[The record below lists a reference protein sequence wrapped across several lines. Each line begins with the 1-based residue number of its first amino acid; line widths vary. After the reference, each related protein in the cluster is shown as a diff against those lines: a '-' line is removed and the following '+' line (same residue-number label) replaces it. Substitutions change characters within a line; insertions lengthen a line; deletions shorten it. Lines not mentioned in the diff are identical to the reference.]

1 MRVSVPGVGQ
11 SSESIHFTYEGQ
23 AVSGQPGDSVAASLI
38 NAGHLECRTT
48 ADGSKRGVFCGMG
61 SCNECAIVID
71 GTPGLLA
78 CMIYAEDGM
87 TIERQ
92 KAFPDPP
99 LLTGHEP
106 ERRELAPSVLVVGG
120 GPAGMSVAS
129 TIAES
134 GVDVVLVDERA
145 GLGGQYYKQ
154 PAQNR
159 AINSNRLDH
168 QYRAGRELIA
178 RVDGAGVDI
187 IAGASIWGAF
197 SPNLLMAAGD
207 GISWTLRPSRLVLAT
222 GAQERAVPI
231 PGWTLPGV
239 MMTGAAQ
246 TLLRSSQVSPGRR
259 VLISGN
265 GPLNMQLAAELLKAG
280 VEVAAL
286 VEQADL
292 RWWTN
297 SLPGAGMAVSAPE
310 LVRRGL
316 SYRTTL
322 ARGGVPVLDRSSV
335 VAIHGK
341 DRVEAVTVASVR
353 KSGERIAGTEKE
365 FAVDAVCLGYGF
377 IPSNEI
383 PRALGCDHHLDPNGT
398 LETTMSITGQTSL
411 ETVWVVGDAGGV
423 RGAHVAQA
431 RGEIAG
437 FEILEDL
444 GVSPSGKALS
454 SLRRARRLL
463 SRHRRFQKSLAVLY
477 DARPLTTE
485 LAEPDT
491 TICRCESVSLGQL
504 AQSFSDGATS
514 AGASK
519 RITRAGMGKC
529 QGRYCSQAV
538 LALAAA
544 AGGIQIGEFSGFAPQ
559 APVRPT
565 EVGLVADSIT
575 TTRDALRTKAKQEPN
590 T

>member
-1 MRVSVPGVGQ
+1 M
-11 SSESIHFTYEGQ
+11 
-23 AVSGQPGDSVAASLI
+23 
-38 NAGHLECRTT
+38 
-48 ADGSKRGVFCGMG
+48 
-61 SCNECAIVID
+61 VID
-71 GTPGLLA
+71 GIPGLLA

-92 KAFPDPP
+92 QAYPAPP
-99 LLTGHEP
+99 VLTGHEP

-134 GVDVVLVDERA
+134 GVDVALIDERSR
-145 GLGGQYYKQ
+145 LGGQFYKQ
-154 PAQNR
+154 PAKHR
-159 AINSNRLDH
+159 EINANRLDH

-178 RVDGAGVDI
+178 RVHAAGVDV

-197 SPNLLMAAGD
+197 SPNHLMAAGE
-207 GISWTLRPSRLVLAT
+207 GISWTLRPHRLVLAT

-239 MMTGAAQ
+239 MLTGAAQ

-259 VLISGN
+259 ILISGN

-310 LVRRGL
+310 LVRRGV

-322 ARGGVPVLDRSSV
+322 AREGVPVLDRSSV

-341 DRVEAVTVASVR
+341 DRVEAVTVASVG
-353 KSGERIAGTEKE
+353 KSGARVAGTEKE

-383 PRALGCDHHLDPNGT
+383 PRALGCDHHIDPNGT
-398 LETTMSITGQTSL
+398 LETTKSITGRSSL

-423 RGAHVAQA
+423 QGAYVAQA

-444 GVSPSGKALS
+444 GVSPSGRALL
-454 SLRRARRLL
+454 SLRRAQRLL

-491 TICRCESVSLGQL
+491 TICRCESVSLRQL
-504 AQSFSDGATS
+504 AQSFSDGSTS

-519 RITRAGMGKC
+519 RVTRAGMGKC
-529 QGRYCSQAV
+529 QGRYCSQSII
-538 LALAAA
+538 ALAAA
-544 AGGIQIGEFSGFAPQ
+544 TGGVQIEEFSGFAPQ

-565 EVGLVADSIT
+565 EIGLVADSIIE
-575 TTRDALRTKAKQEPN
+575 TRDAIRTKAKQEPN
-590 T
+590 A